1 MKSLSKAIFYI
12 KYYATKHGCVIERKA
27 TLDENCF
34 EGHHKK
40 FGYPYKKYIDVWAT
54 EEVNNGQPQYR
65 TASKKWEIN
74 QTQTLNQWSIV
85 KEQSATNTERKIVFV
100 AQKEARVIK
109 PEEEV
114 IFGMVKDSAEFN
126 SHVKGMKARTIN

>member
-1 MKSLSKAIFYI
+1 MIRKYLIKLVRWLMTINKAIFYI
-12 KYYATKHGCVIERKA
+12 KYYADKHQMVIERKA

-65 TASKKWEIN
+65 TASKSWEIN
-74 QTQTLNQWSIV
+74 QTQTMADSNLW
-85 KEQSATNTERKIVFV
+85 TNY
-100 AQKEARVIK
+100 
-109 PEEEV
+109 
-114 IFGMVKDSAEFN
+114 
-126 SHVKGMKARTIN
+126 

>member
-1 MKSLSKAIFYI
+1 MTLSKAIFYI
-12 KYYATKHGCVIERKA
+12 KYYAKKHECIIERKA

-65 TASKKWEIN
+65 TASKSWEIN
-74 QTQTLNQWSIV
+74 QTQTLNQWNIV
-85 KEQSATNTERKIVFV
+85 KEQSATNTEPKIVFV
-100 AQKEARVIK
+100 ARKGQSIIRL
-109 PEEEV
+109 EEDHLFITRI
-114 IFGMVKDSAEFN
+114 IFVL
-126 SHVKGMKARTIN
+126 